1 MKRIGIVGGIG
12 PESTIE
18 YYRLFMAAGHTDVTI
33 DSVDVQ
39 QLLAWMQRAQL
50 DPVADYLAAAVGRLA
65 AGGAEVALLAA
76 NTPHIV
82 FDRVASRA
90 PIPMVSIVAAACA
103 HVAGLGMQRAAL
115 LGTRYTMEGQ
125 FYPEVFA
132 RRGVALVV
140 PPEPD
145 RSLVHDRY
153 LNELLKN
160 ILRDETRQEL
170 LGVVERLVA
179 REGVQAVILGGTEL
193 PLILKGESHAG
204 AALVD
209 TTRVHAQA
217 VLDWVR
223 DHDRA

>member
-12 PESTIE
+12 PESTIA

-39 QLLAWMQRAQL
+39 RVLAWMQRAQL
-50 DPVADYLAAAVGRLA
+50 DAVEEYLAAAAGRLA
-65 AGGAEVALLAA
+65 AGGADVALLAA

-90 PIPMVSIVAAACA
+90 PIPMVSIVEAACA

-115 LGTRYTMEGQ
+115 LGTRYTMEGE
-125 FYPEVFA
+125 FYHEVFA
-132 RRGVALVV
+132 RRGVGLVV
-140 PPEPD
+140 PPAPD
-145 RSLVHDRY
+145 RALVHDRY

-160 ILRDETRQEL
+160 IFRDETRQEL
-170 LGVVERLVA
+170 LGVVERLVE

-193 PLILKGESHAG
+193 PLILEGDAHAG

-209 TTRVHAQA
+209 TTKVHVNA
-217 VLDWVR
+217 VLGWVR
-223 DHDRA
+223 DHAGA